1 MTVLRFKNSH
11 HRGWWW
17 IMYVFD
23 ESFDGPDVHPSGLRW
38 YGPFGKCSMFSRP
51 SGSSLWSPHSKS
63 DDSKKSQN
71 RLEAVL
77 TLLGGDYC
85 GMVLGNTLSPL
96 YNARRSHLNNNDYQ
110 LSQRATWGR
119 VWYMYGIVHRKGI
132 HLWRKQL
139 YSCPLAGY
147 LKVLVMHGIAFFTTV
162 AMTYTVR
169 DDYPSY
175 KEVIKNMWTMLSH
188 TFLFGI
194 KKWWMICLCFCP
206 QNGVYR
212 WLTQNWLISGLIQT
226 KGLWNR
232 PFRGPLG
239 GPDRIGNWL
248 FCYPKRV
255 IFVGEK
261 SIPKPQKRIRV
272 RVRVNKAEVKKL

>member
-1 MTVLRFKNSH
+1 MMNYVCFWWEFRWTWRAPLRFAVVRS
-11 HRGWWW
+11 
-17 IMYVFD
+17 VL
-23 ESFDGPDVHPSGLRW
+23 SFLGNVLETFGIEPVH
-38 YGPFGKCSMFSRP
+38 M
-51 SGSSLWSPHSKS
+51 WSPHSKS

-110 LSQRATWGR
+110 LSQRVTWGR

-147 LKVLVMHGIAFFTTV
+147 LKVFVRHGFAFFTTV

-169 DDYPSY
+169 IAYPSY

-212 WLTQNWLISGLIQT
+212 CLTQIDWFQVWYKT
-226 KGLWNR
+226 KASETGH
-232 PFRGPLG
+232 LG
-239 GPDRIGNWL
+239 
-248 FCYPKRV
+248 V
-255 IFVGEK
+255 H
-261 SIPKPQKRIRV
+261 
-272 RVRVNKAEVKKL
+272 